1 MKQSKSCA
9 NFIIIPLSCGA
20 RGNCKNREER
30 GEGRDEQDYVIAA
43 FTRPLWIAFNR
54 NWMRRGKISSFV
66 GQWREVRTTIPV
78 PLHAEF
84 INHEHRIFPTIHR
97 FEYTSPPPLPP
108 ISRSV
113 VNEITNRV
121 THASFSS
128 CCTMRIHIVN
138 CTFRNEIF
146 LVNSGN
152 KVLRGTFT
160 DCTY

>member
-1 MKQSKSCA
+1 MKQSKFCA

-43 FTRPLWIAFNR
+43 FTGPLWIAFNR
-54 NWMRRGKISSFV
+54 NWMRRGKISSFA
-66 GQWREVRTTIPV
+66 GRTMARGAHNDPPRF

-84 INHEHRIFPTIHR
+84 INHEHRIFLTIHR
-97 FEYTSPPPLPP
+97 FEYTSPRFPD
-108 ISRSV
+108 SV
-113 VNEITNRV
+113 VNEITNRA
-121 THASFSS
+121 THAS

-152 KVLRGTFT
+152 KVLCGTFT